1 MSTERERTS
10 ESQGAAGGPTSGTGS
25 EMPRTDSPES
35 ARVPNTRRP
44 AAAGTQVDLGTPP
57 PRPKETRRFYGTH
70 AQIRSGLTFYRVMA
84 IITGVFLLIMVAKI
98 LVSGSL
104 FGWTFWEG
112 YELYVGGTTVEGDTN
127 TIGFYPAD
135 SLQDA
140 RSTSTMIA
148 QAHGVAYIIYLVA
161 GFRLWYMLR
170 WGAGR
175 LALIISG
182 GLVPFFSFFVER
194 RVSHL
199 VRADLAQTP
208 EAAPRY

>member
-1 MSTERERTS
+1 M
-10 ESQGAAGGPTSGTGS
+10 A
-25 EMPRTDSPES
+25 RTDFPES
-35 ARVPNTRRP
+35 ARVPNTGRP